1 MFSIPV
7 SRLVKTLM
15 VATIPALMV
24 ATISL
29 QPAAASSGIVDTAG
43 MSAFQRCVI
52 SRESGGNPAAVNP
65 VSGAGGL
72 YQFLPSTWAALG
84 FPGRPQD
91 TSVAVQNTAFAKA
104 YAWWGT
110 SPWAPYDGC

>member
-7 SRLVKTLM
+7 AGLAKTLIM
-15 VATIPALMV
+15 ATIPTLMV

-29 QPAAASSGIVDTAG
+29 QPAAASPGIAG
-43 MSAFQRCVI
+43 AAAKSAFRQCVI
-52 SRESGGNPAAVNP
+52 SRESGGNPRAVNP

-84 FPGRPQD
+84 FGGLPQHA
-91 TSVAVQNTAFAKA
+91 SVAVQNAAFDKA
-104 YAWWGT
+104 YARWGT
-110 SPWAPYDGC
+110 SPWAGDGC